1 MKPKNM
7 PTRRPGR
14 PARHSSPASK
24 APARS
29 SDQTP
34 RRDSLVHE
42 LRAKLSAAQ
51 TSRRRK
57 SPHEFKLV
65 VKDGDIRVDCDG
77 TTLGWVRNDG
87 RDLVFS
93 ILVSLVNEADTYPDA
108 RAWCADVARDLA
120 VAWRKRGYERCDDNW
135 DGSSRCFMLD
145 MWKAVADLKSVVA
158 EILWAAAQNR
168 CANIKPPDA
177 T

>member
-1 MKPKNM
+1 
-7 PTRRPGR
+7 
-14 PARHSSPASK
+14 
-24 APARS
+24 
-29 SDQTP
+29 
-34 RRDSLVHE
+34 
-42 LRAKLSAAQ
+42 LSAAQ

-57 SPHEFKLV
+57 SPYEFKLV

-93 ILVSLVNEADTYPDA
+93 ILVSLADEADKYPDA

-120 VAWRKRGYERCDDNW
+120 AAWRKRGYERCDDNW
-135 DGSSRCFMLD
+135 DGSSRRFVLD
-145 MWKAVADLKSVVA
+145 LWKAVADPKSVVA

-168 CANIKPPDA
+168 CANIEPPDA